1 MFDVAHS
8 LDRCADCSEFF
19 LTPSIRTVY
28 EPQFRA
34 AMTKR
39 ACQAT
44 GERDSASEVISIAAG
59 YGDGSS
65 KVRL

>member
-1 MFDVAHS
+1 MFDVVYS
-8 LDRCADCSEFF
+8 LGRCADGSEFF

-39 ACQAT
+39 ACRAT
-44 GERDSASEVISIAAG
+44 GERGSASKIINIAAG